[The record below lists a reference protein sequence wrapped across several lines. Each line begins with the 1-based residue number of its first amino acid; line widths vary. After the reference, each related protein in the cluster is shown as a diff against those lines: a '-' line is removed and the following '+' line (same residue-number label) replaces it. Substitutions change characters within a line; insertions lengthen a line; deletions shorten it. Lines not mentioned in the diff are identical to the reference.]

1 MAEPYEPREDSLLL
15 RRIVESISAEAAL
28 EIGCGVGFV
37 LEALANRC
45 RWVVGTDI
53 NMDALVRAKNRL
65 RGKGL
70 VNSELVCC
78 SSAEAFKANS
88 FDLVIFNPPYLPS
101 ERIEDLAV
109 DGGEGGVEVTLN
121 WLKECARVVK
131 PSGKVVLISSSLA
144 SQELLIKGATRLG
157 FKIKLIASQPLF
169 FEELYAYELMSLP

>member
-1 MAEPYEPREDSLLL
+1 MTEPYEPREDSLLL
-15 RRIVESISAEAAL
+15 RRIVEGFSAEAAL

-37 LEALANRC
+37 LEALAQKC
-45 RWVVGTDI
+45 GWVVGTDI
-53 NMDALVRAKNRL
+53 NKEALLKAKNRL
-65 RGKGL
+65 MGRGL
-70 VNSELVCC
+70 LNFELVCC
-78 SSAEAFKANS
+78 SSAEAFKASS
-88 FDLVIFNPPYLPS
+88 FNLVIFNPPYLPS

-144 SQELLIKGATRLG
+144 SQDLLIKGATRLG

-169 FEELYAYELMSLP
+169 FEELYAYELTLG